1 MTGPLAAVAGGA
13 PAAPTG
19 ERAKLAA
26 VARQFEAIFVRQML
40 AAARAT
46 RFGDDVT
53 GSGATDQFR
62 QMQDE
67 NFATIA
73 SERGTFG
80 LGATI
85 ERQLA
90 GRLVEGSGK

>member
-1 MTGPLAAVAGGA
+1 MTGPVATVAGAA
-13 PAAPTG
+13 PVPPTG

-46 RFGDDVT
+46 TFGDDVM
-53 GSGATDQFR
+53 GSSATDQFR

-90 GRLVEGSGK
+90 GRLVEGTGN